1 MGNSCDK
8 VKHFK
13 DQNFSKLE
21 SECRKRGE
29 LFEDPQF
36 EISRALLPRGSVP
49 SQGSGYRYRGQD
61 GDSNKI
67 RWLRPAEICQSQNN
81 NQKPEFSVGSQ
92 DR

>member
-13 DQNFSKLE
+13 DQNFSKLQ
-21 SECRKRGE
+21 SECRRRGE

-36 EISRALLPRGSVP
+36 EISSSVLA
-49 SQGSGYRYRGQD
+49 QGSDGNFSYRGRAWD
-61 GDSNKI
+61 RSEV
-67 RWLRPAEICQSQNN
+67 RWLRPGQICQGINE
-81 NQKPEFSVGSQ
+81 KPEFQVGSQ

>member
-13 DQNFSKLE
+13 DQNFSKLQ
-21 SECRKRGE
+21 SECRRRGE

-36 EISRALLPRGSVP
+36 EISSAVLA
-49 SQGSGYRYRGQD
+49 QGSD
-61 GDSNKI
+61 GNWARSEV
-67 RWLRPAEICQSQNN
+67 RWLRPGQICQGNN
-81 NQKPEFSVGSQ
+81 EKPEFQVGNL

>member
-13 DQNFSKLE
+13 DQNFSKLR
-21 SECRKRGE
+21 SEWRKKGE

-36 EISRALLPRGSVP
+36 EISRALLPRGV
-49 SQGSGYRYRGQD
+49 SQGNSYSYRGQD
-61 GDSNKI
+61 WDRNEI
-67 RWLRPAEICQSQNN
+67 RWLRPAEICQKNN
-81 NQKPEFSVGSQ
+81 EKPEFFVGSQ